1 MSDSERRVLEALL
14 ALNGRAWVSE
24 LAEATGS
31 PESSIMSIVELLK
44 SKGLVQEE
52 VVVEE
57 KYQLTREGKRVVEE
71 GFPEEKLLNLLLE
84 KAEPLSIRE
93 AIERIGKIDTQIGIG
108 ALKRRGAVEVRGGVI
123 SLTRDPRSD
132 IEFERRILESISRGE
147 KIEAPEDRIRVL
159 ESRGFIERK
168 LVKRVRIRANT
179 KLVEKVLKEAGETIS
194 RLTSKHITSGSW
206 RRVVLRE
213 YNVEARPPTIYPG
226 LRHFYKLF
234 IKLLRRKL
242 LEMGFTEYTGPFI
255 EQEFWNFDM
264 LFQAQ
269 DHPAREV
276 HDTFRV
282 LVEPGEVNAPKEL
295 IDRVRVV
302 HEKGGS
308 TGSKG
313 WGYKWS
319 LDAASRY
326 VLRSQTTSVTIRAL
340 ATLKPKPPFRIFTIG
355 KVYRPDVIDSK
366 HLPEFYQL
374 DSIVSEPEMNFSK
387 LLGYLKE
394 FFERLGFEKIKF
406 QPSYF
411 PFTEP
416 SVEGYLY
423 IEGLGWVEV
432 FGAGMFRPEV
442 LEMAGVDYRV
452 GAWGMGIDRIAMAYL
467 GIDDIRKL
475 YSRNVSQLRELY
487 KNAIARI
494 LKLGGGV

>member
-1 MSDSERRVLEALL
+1 MSESEKKVLESLV
-14 ALNGRAWVSE
+14 ALNGKAWVKE
-24 LAEATGS
+24 LADATGL
-31 PESSIMSIVELLK
+31 PESSIMSIIELLK

-57 KYQLTREGKRVVEE
+57 KYQLTREGERVVKE
-71 GFPEEKLLNLLLE
+71 GFPEEKLLKLLLE
-84 KAEPLSIRE
+84 RMEPVSVRE
-93 AIERIGKIDTQIGIG
+93 AIEKIGKTDTQIGIG
-108 ALKRRGAVEVRGGVI
+108 ALRRRGAVEVKSGLI
-123 SLTRDPRSD
+123 SLVRDPRRD
-132 IEFERRILESISRGE
+132 IEFERSILEKISRGEEVEGAEEKLRILESRGLVE
-147 KIEAPEDRIRVL
+147 K
-159 ESRGFIERK
+159 K
-168 LVKRVRIRANT
+168 LVKNVRIKANV
-179 KLVEKVLKEAGETIS
+179 KLIEKVLREAGETIS

-213 YNVEARPPTIYPG
+213 YNVEARPPALYPG

-234 IKLLRRKL
+234 IRLLRKKL
-242 LEMGFTEYTGPFI
+242 LEMGFTEYNGPFI

-276 HDTFRV
+276 HDTFRISV
-282 LVEPGEVNAPKEL
+282 KPRGVDASKEL
-295 IDRVRVV
+295 VDRVKIV
-302 HEKGGS
+302 HECGGS
-308 TGSKG
+308 TGSRG

-319 LDAASRY
+319 IDVASRY

-374 DSIVSEPEMNFSK
+374 DAIVSEPEMSFSK

-406 QPSYF
+406 QPAYF

-423 IEGLGWVEV
+423 IDGLGWVEV

-487 KNAIARI
+487 RKAIARL